1 MKTLHLLSFCL
12 LMVANETRKF
22 EDCEL
27 FYKLRDLGLDGFRG
41 IDERKDTMSPWFLY
55 FASLPDVC
63 MTGFPAN
70 YNTEYYET
78 EEGVPHHR
86 LFHLS
91 SQEWCFN
98 ERRPSQNKCN
108 ISCDYLPDD
117 DIADDV
123 RCLKKVIT
131 EKGLILKEPR
141 DYFQCQQNVARLR
154 NNSFLLTQRPLSGVQ
169 RSPLCLRGIRTRC
182 C

>member
-1 MKTLHLLSFCL
+1 
-12 LMVANETRKF
+12 MVANETRKF

-41 IDERKDTMSPWFLY
+41 IDVKQY
-55 FASLPDVC
+55 VC
-63 MTGFPAN
+63 MAGFPAN

-78 EEGVPHHR
+78 EEGVPHYG

-91 SQEWCFN
+91 GQEWCFN

-108 ISCDYLPDD
+108 ISCDYLLDD

-131 EKGLILKEPR
+131 EKGL
-141 DYFQCQQNVARLR
+141 D
-154 NNSFLLTQRPLSGVQ
+154 TLSSKLQQ
-169 RSPLCLRGIRTRC
+169 RSPQHSASLMFLFFGISVLVQKLSIVREEKGSPHTF
-182 C
+182 